1 MSVVC
6 AIYLKN
12 IKKSECM
19 MYLKTGRYN
28 CLWCLIPSSKL
39 IESPAKRGS
48 FPMRSLESLK
58 ADHTRFLTEG
68 QGNLRV
74 AKQYNNAIGEIFFVI
89 PLNNVRY

>member
-1 MSVVC
+1 M
-6 AIYLKN
+6 YF
-12 IKKSECM
+12 KK
-19 MYLKTGRYN
+19 GRHN

-68 QGNLRV
+68 RGNLRV
-74 AKQYNNAIGEIFFVI
+74 AKQYNNAIGEVF
-89 PLNNVRY
+89 LRYSSQQCKILSRQV